1 MLFLKLKSD
10 ANDFMVD
17 AGDVRAAYLLES
29 DRADTAADIGR
40 LRQTES
46 VTHACGASLKVR
58 RWYHKI
64 PDFHKFMVA
73 TSRIVVNHDGL
84 GGSAFDAM
92 TLG

>member
-1 MLFLKLKSD
+1 
-10 ANDFMVD
+10 MVD
-17 AGDVRAAYLLES
+17 AGDVRAADLLES

-46 VTHACGASLKVR
+46 VIDVCGASLKVR
-58 RWYHKI
+58 RWYHKM
-64 PDFHKFMVA
+64 PDLHKIMVA
-73 TSRIVVNHDGL
+73 ISRVVVNHDGL